1 MPRKAATR
9 ACLQAAE
16 LEIDVVVHDEHI
28 RRLDLVE
35 ARGRGDR
42 ASRVVHVRLRLEERQ
57 PVIVDPNVRDAAV
70 ELGSKGRRVPPPELV
85 DDHPADVVPVT
96 LVARARIAEARDEQL
111 ERRG

>member
-1 MPRKAATR
+1 VPRKTATR

-28 RRLDLVE
+28 RRLDLIE
-35 ARGRGDR
+35 ARCCGDR

-57 PVIVDPNVRDAAV
+57 PVILDPNIRDAAV
-70 ELGSKGRRVPPPELV
+70 ELGSKGRRVPSPELV

-96 LVARARIAEARDEQL
+96 LVARARVAEPCDEQL